1 MNKDILNFN
10 KEVALEIK
18 QVIKKCQD
26 YEKEL
31 ILKSAKDK
39 GLFLEILNEGKFNQT
54 YLVKNIDYLIKLIKS
69 GKIKFESALG
79 KELDL
84 ISRTYSFEDL
94 LIIENIKKENNY
106 RVLLKEDIINLNNYD
121 SEYETLNSFLNKY
134 IEED

>member
-10 KEVALEIK
+10 KEVVLEIK

-54 YLVKNIDYLIKLIKS
+54 YLVKNIDYLIKS

-94 LIIENIKKENNY
+94 LIIENLKKENNY
-106 RVLLKEDIINLNNYD
+106 RVILKEDIINLNNYD